1 MKFFKFLNQLF
12 RKFFKKSTKQATNNE
27 MMFEKINFLI
37 SEIEAIKD
45 EKSSFLLE
53 YAVITLQNDNEQLL
67 YSYKNRLEKNKNISV
82 EITHGENTLS
92 IILS

>member
-1 MKFFKFLNQLF
+1 MRIIDKLKKLFQILFKVH
-12 RKFFKKSTKQATNNE
+12 KKKSINNE

>member
-1 MKFFKFLNQLF
+1 MRIIDKLKKLFQILFKVH
-12 RKFFKKSTKQATNNE
+12 KKKSTNNE